1 MPDNYYH
8 ILGLDSSAS
17 PAGIKGAYRKL
28 AKKYHPDK
36 NLNDPS
42 LEVKFKRIN
51 EAYET
56 LSNPDKKWGYDQQL
70 ERKRQKD
77 YTSHQ
82 SDYTTST
89 PPKYRSRKST
99 YKKRR
104 VKYKAGKITYTQGT
118 LMFGKIFVIVLVM
131 FVILFQVFLRYFS
144 SLHNYNKGIEY
155 IEIKDYREAL
165 VSLNQAIVNF
175 GAKSTDAAILAA
187 RIEIEKKRN
196 YKGAVEFCN
205 QAFKH
210 VEKKSDIAEIY
221 YLRGICWRLLGS
233 YNNARN
239 DLEKS
244 ISFNSQFD
252 SAYYH
257 LGELNSLV
265 FRDYDTG
272 IKNFSELLAVNGQFN
287 QAYFA
292 RGYCYQKV
300 GDHQRAID
308 DLSAFLG
315 FEANS
320 AQAYYLKGL
329 SELELNYI
337 ALACSDFT
345 IALEMGMTS
354 VRRIIRINC
363 IPPNEKEED
372 QEGNI

>member
-1 MPDNYYH
+1 MPENYYY
-8 ILGLDSSAS
+8 ILGLDISTSQ
-17 PAGIKGAYRKL
+17 AGIKTAFRKL

-36 NLNDPS
+36 NLNDPG
-42 LEVKFKRIN
+42 LEEKFKRIN

-56 LSNPDKKWGYDQQL
+56 LSDSDKKWIYDQKFV
-70 ERKRQKD
+70 RKRQKS
-77 YTSHQ
+77 YTSHP
-82 SDYTTST
+82 SDYVTST
-89 PPKYRSRKST
+89 PSKYSGRKSN
-99 YKKRR
+99 YKKKE
-104 VKYKAGKITYTQGT
+104 VKYKVDKINYSQGT
-118 LMFGKIFVIVLVM
+118 LMFGKIFVIVLIM
-131 FVILFQVFLRYFS
+131 FVILIQVFLRYFT

-155 IEIKDYREAL
+155 IEIKNYSDAL
-165 VSLNQAIVNF
+165 VSLNHAIVNF

-196 YKGAVEFCN
+196 YKSAVEFCN

-221 YLRGICWRLLGS
+221 YLRGISWRLLGS

-244 ISFNSQFD
+244 ISFNIQFD

-257 LGELNSLV
+257 LGELNSLI
-265 FRDYDTG
+265 FRDYHTG
-272 IKNFSELLAVNGQFN
+272 IKNFGELLAVNGQFS

-292 RGYCYQKV
+292 RGYCYQKI
-300 GDHQRAID
+300 GDHQMAIE

-320 AQAYYLKGL
+320 AQGYYLRGL
-329 SELELNYI
+329 SELELNYK
-337 ALACSDFT
+337 ALACSDFI
-345 IALEMGMTS
+345 IAFELGIGNAQRMLK
-354 VRRIIRINC
+354 INC
-363 IPPNEKEED
+363 IPLEEKEEN

>member
-1 MPDNYYH
+1 
-8 ILGLDSSAS
+8 
-17 PAGIKGAYRKL
+17 
-28 AKKYHPDK
+28 
-36 NLNDPS
+36 
-42 LEVKFKRIN
+42 
-51 EAYET
+51 
-56 LSNPDKKWGYDQQL
+56 
-70 ERKRQKD
+70 
-77 YTSHQ
+77 
-82 SDYTTST
+82 
-89 PPKYRSRKST
+89 
-99 YKKRR
+99 
-104 VKYKAGKITYTQGT
+104 
-118 LMFGKIFVIVLVM
+118 MFGKIFIIVLIM
-131 FVILFQVFLRYFS
+131 FVILIQVFLRYFA

-155 IEIKDYREAL
+155 IEIKAYSDAL
-165 VSLNQAIVNF
+165 VSLNHAIVNF

-196 YKGAVEFCN
+196 YKSAVEFCN

-221 YLRGICWRLLGS
+221 YLRGISWRLLGS

-244 ISFNSQFD
+244 ISFNIRFD

-272 IKNFSELLAVNGQFN
+272 IKNFGELLAVNGQFS

-300 GDHQRAID
+300 GDHQMAIE

-315 FEANS
+315 FEENS
-320 AQAYYLKGL
+320 AQGYYLRGL
-329 SELELNYI
+329 SELELNYN
-337 ALACSDFT
+337 ALACSDFI
-345 IALEMGMTS
+345 IAFELGMENAQ
-354 VRRIIRINC
+354 RMIKINC
-363 IPPNEKEED
+363 IPPGEKEEN